1 MNIGHGVLAR
11 LGAVPGNRSGRPTWR
26 TSGSVG
32 LSWALLAVAAA
43 SLTGCE
49 RKAASGP
56 AGSVIAKLPWA
67 QIEKLARGQTVQ
79 MTMWQGDPFINAY
92 MRDYVAPALKSQYAI
107 TLNLGGGQGDNLVSQ
122 LMTERE
128 AGRKVGAMDIV
139 WINGETFYQLRQ
151 IDALF
156 GPFTDRLPN
165 NARVAWSDPTIKYD
179 FQKEVD
185 GFEAPWG
192 NVQLVLI
199 YDTARV
205 SDPPR
210 TLAALETWVRAHPG
224 RFTMDNS
231 FTGMT
236 FLKCL
241 LYALAGEPKLLAGPF
256 DEAKYQKYSGQL
268 WQYFDRLK
276 PYLWKQGKT
285 YPEGVAQLHQ
295 LFANGE
301 VDFTMSNN
309 DGEVDNK
316 VALGTF
322 PPTARA
328 YALDTGT
335 IRNSH
340 YLGIPRTAPDLA
352 GALVV
357 CNFLESPAA
366 QCQKLKPDTWADGT
380 VLAVDQL
387 SPEWQA
393 SFRQAAVRTHGP
405 SHAELL
411 PLALPEPAPEYMMR
425 LSQDFRTH
433 VIDQP

>member
-1 MNIGHGVLAR
+1 VKRERASRLILA
-11 LGAVPGNRSGRPTWR
+11 L
-26 TSGSVG
+26 
-32 LSWALLAVAAA
+32 VAAA
-43 SLTGCE
+43 AMAGCG
-49 RKAASGP
+49 RKAGSGAAP
-56 AGSVIAKLPWA
+56 PSAADVAKLPWA
-67 QIEKLARGQTVQ
+67 QIEQRARGRTVQ

-92 MRDYVAPALKSQYAI
+92 MRDYVAPALESQDGI
-107 TLNLGGGQGDNLVSQ
+107 TLSLGGGQGDSLVSQ

-128 AGRKVGAMDIV
+128 AGRNVGAVDLV

-156 GPFTDRLPN
+156 GPFTGRLPN
-165 NARVAWSDPTIKYD
+165 NGLVAWSDPTIRFD

-192 NVQLVLI
+192 NVQFVLI

-205 SDPPR
+205 GDPPR
-210 TLAALETWVRAHPG
+210 TLAALEAWVRAHPG
-224 RFTMDNS
+224 RFTIDNS

-241 LYALAGEPKLLAGPF
+241 LYALAGDPKELAGPF
-256 DEAKYQKYSGQL
+256 DEAKYRKYSGQL
-268 WQYFDRLK
+268 WEYFGRLK
-276 PYLWKQGKT
+276 PYLWKQGRT

-295 LFANGE
+295 LFANGV

-328 YALDTGT
+328 YVLDTGT

-340 YLGIPRTAPDLA
+340 YLGIPRTAPNPA

-357 CNFLESPAA
+357 CNFLESAAA
-366 QCQKLKPDTWADGT
+366 QCQKLRPDTWADGT
-380 VLAVDQL
+380 VLDVGKL
-387 SPEWQA
+387 SPDW
-393 SFRQAAVRTHGP
+393 
-405 SHAELL
+405 
-411 PLALPEPAPEYMMR
+411 
-425 LSQDFRTH
+425 
-433 VIDQP
+433 

>member
-1 MNIGHGVLAR
+1 MRAR
-11 LGAVPGNRSGRPTWR
+11 ILLPVLGAALLLAGCGRPA
-26 TSGSVG
+26 SSPDHSVDLSR
-32 LSWALLAVAAA
+32 LSWPEVEA
-43 SLTGCE
+43 
-49 RKAASGP
+49 R
-56 AGSVIAKLPWA
+56 AK
-67 QIEKLARGQTVQ
+67 GQTVQ
-79 MTMWQGDPFINAY
+79 LTMWQGDPFINAY
-92 MRDYVAPALKSQYAI
+92 MRDYVTPALQTQYGI
-107 TLNLGGGQGDNLVSQ
+107 TLNIGGGQGDSLVSQ
-122 LMTERE
+122 LMTEKE
-128 AGRKVGAMDIV
+128 AGRKEGAIDLV

-165 NARVAWSDPTIKYD
+165 NGLIAWGDPTIKYD
-179 FQKEVD
+179 FQKPVD
-185 GFEAPWG
+185 GFESPWG
-192 NVQLVLI
+192 NVQLVFI

-210 TLAALETWVRAHPG
+210 TMAALEAWVKAHPG
-224 RFTMDNS
+224 QFTIDNS

-236 FLKCL
+236 VLKGF
-241 LYALAGEPKLLAGPF
+241 LYALAGDPKELAGPF
-256 DEAKYQKYSGQL
+256 DEAKYNKYSAQL
-268 WQYFDRLK
+268 WEYFGRIK
-276 PYLWKQGKT
+276 PFLWKQGKT

-316 VALGTF
+316 VTLGTF

-340 YLGIPRTAPDLA
+340 YMGIPRTAPHLA
-352 GALVV
+352 AALVT
-357 CNFLESPAA
+357 CNFLLSPAA
-366 QCQKLKPDTWADGT
+366 QCQKMRPDTWADST
-380 VLAVDQL
+380 VLDVAKLPPD
-387 SPEWQA
+387 WQEK
-393 SFRQAAVRTHGP
+393 FRQAAVRTHGP
-405 SHAELL
+405 THAELL

-425 LSQDFRTH
+425 LFKDFRSH

>member
-1 MNIGHGVLAR
+1 MAAAR
-11 LGAVPGNRSGRPTWR
+11 RHSRAWYPAAGAM
-26 TSGSVG
+26 
-32 LSWALLAVAAA
+32 LALLMAAA
-43 SLTGCE
+43 LNTGC
-49 RKAASGP
+49 RRQHAPSLP
-56 AGSVIAKLPWA
+56 TDVTKLPWA
-67 QIEKLARGQTVQ
+67 EVEKQAHGQTVQ

-92 MRDYVAPALKSQYAI
+92 MRDYVAPALQAQYGI
-107 TLNLGGGQGDNLVSQ
+107 TLSLGGGQGNTLVSQ

-128 AGRKVGAMDIV
+128 AGRRVGAIDLV

-165 NARVAWSDPTIKYD
+165 NALVAWSDPTIRFD

-185 GFEAPWG
+185 GYEAPWG

-205 SDPPR
+205 NDPPR
-210 TLAALETWVRAHPG
+210 TLAALESWVRAHPG
-224 RFTMDNS
+224 RFTIDNS

-241 LYALAGEPKLLAGPF
+241 LYALAGDPKQLAGPF
-256 DEAKYQKYSGQL
+256 DEAKYQKYSAQL
-268 WQYFDRLK
+268 WAYLGRLK
-276 PYLWKQGKT
+276 PYLWKQGRT

-322 PPTARA
+322 PATARA
-328 YALDTGT
+328 YVLASGT

-340 YLGIPRTAPDLA
+340 YIGIPRTAPDVA
-352 GALVV
+352 GALVI

-366 QCQKLKPDTWADGT
+366 QCQKLRPDTWADGT
-380 VLAVDQL
+380 VLDFGKL
-387 SPEWQA
+387 SPDWQTQ
-393 SFRQAAVRTHGP
+393 FRRAAARTHGP

-411 PLALPEPAPEYMMR
+411 PFALPEPAPEYMMR